1 MATAKVRAS
10 EARREGR
17 PSAASA
23 DLLIEAAEALMA
35 EGGVAGVSLREIS
48 RAAGQGNNN
57 AVQYH
62 FGDLAGL
69 IGAIQRKRLVEIER
83 RRADMLAAARAEDR
97 LGDLRRLT
105 DILYRPL
112 LDQRTADG
120 EQRYARFLLAVLS
133 SPGAFG
139 LDMSLF
145 DAMPVSREV
154 LRLMQAAAP
163 HLSMELVLE
172 RQRLIAL
179 MVLNCAFNR
188 SPGRS
193 PELSEAVLLDD
204 ALAMATAALA
214 AHA

>member
-1 MATAKVRAS
+1 MTTAKM
-10 EARREGR
+10 EAGEGR
-17 PSAASA
+17 PASA
-23 DLLIEAAEALMA
+23 DLLIEAAEVLIAD
-35 EGGVAGVSLREIS
+35 GGVVGVSLREIS

-83 RRADMLAAARAEDR
+83 RRADMLAAAREEGR

-112 LDQRTADG
+112 LDQRAADG
-120 EQRYARFLLAVLS
+120 ERRHARFVLAVLS
-133 SPGAFG
+133 SPGGYRFDA
-139 LDMSLF
+139 DLF
-145 DAMPVSREV
+145 DAMPVANEV

-163 HLSMELVLE
+163 HLSRELVLE

-179 MVLNCAFNR
+179 MVLNSAFNR

-193 PELSEAVLLDD
+193 AELTEAALLDD
-204 ALAMATAALA
+204 ALEMAAAALA
-214 AHA
+214 AYRPCE